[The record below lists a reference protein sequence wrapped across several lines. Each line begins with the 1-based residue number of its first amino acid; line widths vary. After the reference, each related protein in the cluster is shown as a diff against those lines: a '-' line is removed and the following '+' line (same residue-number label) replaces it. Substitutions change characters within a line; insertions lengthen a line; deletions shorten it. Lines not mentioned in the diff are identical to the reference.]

1 MKENRMTMCDRRT
14 ICVFL
19 LTAVLAGCGSGS
31 GEVPTDPSQLKP
43 LTEAEKA
50 EIKKQDEAV
59 AEEEGKGQ
67 KLDFRKKAK

>member
-1 MKENRMTMCDRRT
+1 MKVDRMTMRYRQVV
-14 ICVFL
+14 CVSL
-19 LTAVLAGCGSGS
+19 ISAVLAGCGSGS
-31 GEVPTDPSQLKP
+31 GDVPTDPSQLKP